1 MSGKHLPARGFAP
14 NEDPDSML
22 FPDEGEREILESLEG
37 ASVQVCLLLGCCVW
51 S

>member
-1 MSGKHLPARGFAP
+1 MSGKAQTARFAP

-37 ASVQVCLLLGCCVW
+37 ASVQVWCCARDRVVW
-51 S
+51 H